1 MWRAGNSSR
10 WSSGTQLSAITL
22 PEEEA
27 GITRTEV
34 SGTSRLITLRR
45 DDLDIRFPGLLDS
58 IITAA
63 VDLPMVKKIED
74 AEEEAL
80 AQGEAR

>member
-1 MWRAGNSSR
+1 
-10 WSSGTQLSAITL
+10 
-22 PEEEA
+22 
-27 GITRTEV
+27 
-34 SGTSRLITLRR
+34 LITLRR